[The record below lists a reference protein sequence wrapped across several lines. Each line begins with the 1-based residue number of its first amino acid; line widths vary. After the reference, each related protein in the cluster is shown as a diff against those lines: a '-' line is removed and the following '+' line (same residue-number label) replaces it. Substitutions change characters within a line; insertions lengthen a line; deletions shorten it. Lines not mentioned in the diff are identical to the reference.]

1 MRTAAMFI
9 PPSKLLLAHSYEDA
23 KHLQE
28 RGHCP
33 SRRNIL
39 WPLLGI
45 LLKSETTVSL
55 TTKTAL
61 SNSLHHGRV
70 PYRYRSTPPM
80 LVRQT
85 FFSFSHRARA
95 TLMAHSAVI
104 NIGPTL
110 FQHWN
115 IPCLACTSSA
125 LLLQVLSA
133 ACLGIP

>member
-1 MRTAAMFI
+1 M
-9 PPSKLLLAHSYEDA
+9 
-23 KHLQE
+23 
-28 RGHCP
+28 
-33 SRRNIL
+33 
-39 WPLLGI
+39 
-45 LLKSETTVSL
+45 
-55 TTKTAL
+55 TKTAL

-110 FQHWN
+110 FHATSS
-115 IPCLACTSSA
+115 LACLDLGFSRH
-125 LLLQVLSA
+125 LLYFYGSCLPL
-133 ACLGIP
+133 ACRLLV